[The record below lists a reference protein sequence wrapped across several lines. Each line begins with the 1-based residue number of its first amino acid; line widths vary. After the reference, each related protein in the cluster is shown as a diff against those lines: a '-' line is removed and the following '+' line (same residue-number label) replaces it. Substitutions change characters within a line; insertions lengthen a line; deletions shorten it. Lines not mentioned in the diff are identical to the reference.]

1 VIAPE
6 DLGAR
11 AFREAHRVRYAY
23 VAGSMYKGIASKEMV
38 IRMARAGLLSYLGT
52 GGMRLERVAD
62 DLRAIQAALPPT
74 ASFGANLLCN
84 LAQPEVEDRTID
96 LFLTLGIERIEA
108 AAFMQMTPALV
119 RYRVTGLDARP
130 DGSIAIPHKVLAKV
144 SRPEVAEA
152 FMGPP
157 PARVVAQLLETG
169 RISADEARLAAS
181 VPMCDDLCAEADSAG
196 HTDNAVAYALVPAMV
211 LLRDRL
217 MAHHGFTTPVRVGT
231 GGGLG
236 TPQAIAAAFVLG
248 AEFVLTGSVN
258 QCTVEGGISATAK
271 DLLQAANVQD
281 TTMVP
286 AGDMFEIGARAQ
298 VLKRGLFFPARAN
311 KLYELYRRHGAW
323 EEIDQATR
331 TQIETKYF
339 KKSVA
344 EVWEETHAYY
354 ARTAPAELDKAA
366 RDPKHRLALL
376 CRWYFVHTARLA
388 LNGSED
394 QKVDYQIHCGPA
406 LGAFN
411 QWVKDTPLA
420 DWRQRHVDDIAE
432 RLMTGAAQWL
442 EHRTAE
448 WIRPVAAQP

>member
-1 VIAPE
+1 MIAPE
-6 DLGAR
+6 DLGAQ
-11 AFREAHRVRYAY
+11 AFRDAHRVRYAY

-52 GGMRLERVAD
+52 GGMRLDRVAD
-62 DLRAIQAALPPT
+62 DLRAILAALPPT

-96 LFLTLGIERIEA
+96 LYLDLGIARIEA

-119 RYRVTGLDARP
+119 RYRVTGLKARP
-130 DGSIAIPHKVLAKV
+130 DGSIAIAHNVLAKV

-152 FMGPP
+152 FMGAP
-157 PARVVAQLLETG
+157 PARVVAHLLEAG
-169 RISADEARLAAS
+169 RISPDEARLAAL

-217 MAHHGFTTPVRVGT
+217 MAHHGFATPVRVGT
-231 GGGLG
+231 AGGLG

-258 QCTVEGGISATAK
+258 QCTVEGGISDAAK

-339 KKSVA
+339 KRPVA
-344 EVWEETHAYY
+344 DVWEETRAYY
-354 ARTAPAELDKAA
+354 QRTAPAELDKAA

-388 LNGSED
+388 LKGSED
-394 QKVDYQIHCGPA
+394 QRVDYQIHCGPA

-411 QWVKDTPLA
+411 QWVRGTPLA
-420 DWRQRHVDDIAE
+420 EWRRRHVDDIAE

-442 EHRTAE
+442 DQRAAE
-448 WIRPVAAQP
+448 WLRPEPPRP